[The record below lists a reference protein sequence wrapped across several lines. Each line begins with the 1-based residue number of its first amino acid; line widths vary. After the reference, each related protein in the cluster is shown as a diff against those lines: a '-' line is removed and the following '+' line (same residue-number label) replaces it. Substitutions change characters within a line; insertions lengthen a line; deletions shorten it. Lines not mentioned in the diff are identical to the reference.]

1 MNQSLP
7 GSNLFK
13 PSKPGDFRVLRAF
26 ASLFLEGS
34 VEYSGCHYEDGE
46 EIAGKGGTWEAS
58 MESVQAD
65 KVKDGKLPKT
75 LKVVKHRRSKK
86 TKVKVRGSKSE
97 KKKKKIAAKY

>member
-1 MNQSLP
+1 MIYTVEQQGIDNAK
-7 GSNLFK
+7 GLFFK
-13 PSKPGDFRVLRAF
+13 ILFFGHI
-26 ASLFLEGS
+26 FLEGS
-34 VEYSGCHYEDGE
+34 VEYSGCHYKDGE